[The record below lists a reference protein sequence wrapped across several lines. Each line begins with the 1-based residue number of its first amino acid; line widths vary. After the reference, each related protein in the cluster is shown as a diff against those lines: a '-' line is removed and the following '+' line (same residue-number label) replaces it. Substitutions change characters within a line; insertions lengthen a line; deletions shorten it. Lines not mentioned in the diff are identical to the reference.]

1 MLQPIRA
8 PPTRRRALLELGGRT
23 HGGESW
29 HHTVDSQGKQGPW
42 GSAVG
47 RERARLLENYEWC
60 EVGAGTQVKGGC

>member
-8 PPTRRRALLELGGRT
+8 PPTGRRALLDLGGRT

-47 RERARLLENYEWC
+47 RERAPGGKCLDER
-60 EVGAGTQVKGGC
+60 GAGRWVAGTTP